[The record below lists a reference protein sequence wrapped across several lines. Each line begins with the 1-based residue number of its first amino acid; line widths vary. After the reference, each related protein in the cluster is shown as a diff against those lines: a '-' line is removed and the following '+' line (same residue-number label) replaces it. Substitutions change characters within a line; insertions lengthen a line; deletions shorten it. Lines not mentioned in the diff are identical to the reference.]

1 MNERLT
7 QVLDISVT
15 IIIFTIGCIV
25 GKVAMDTYNT
35 WISFNG
41 PAIGILLVG
50 EGLWF
55 VIRRA
60 LLRRRTEHEKKR
72 T

>member
-1 MNERLT
+1 MSERLT

-15 IIIFTIGCIV
+15 IIIFTIGCLV
-25 GKVAMDTYNT
+25 GKSLMDTYNT

-41 PAIGILLVG
+41 PAMGILLVG

-55 VIRRA
+55 VNKKSIV
-60 LLRRRTEHEKKR
+60 TEKD
-72 T
+72 